1 MFLRP
6 PKIPSSRRR
15 PGPGFAQGQ
24 VLEVSFVPAC
34 AGMTAVGVVVFKLKK
49 RFKV

>member
-1 MFLRP
+1 MLLRP
-6 PKIPSSRRR
+6 PKIPSSRPR

-24 VLEVSFVPAC
+24 VFEVSLVPAC
-34 AGMTAVGVVVFKLKK
+34 AGMTAAGVVFFKLKK